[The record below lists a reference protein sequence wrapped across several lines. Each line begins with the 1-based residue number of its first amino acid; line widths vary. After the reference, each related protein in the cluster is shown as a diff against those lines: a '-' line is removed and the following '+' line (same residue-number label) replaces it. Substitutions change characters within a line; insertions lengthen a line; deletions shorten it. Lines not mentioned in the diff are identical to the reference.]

1 MTPVSTPRHNKY
13 REPGGNVDVLNY
25 IGGGNE
31 PAEFELFLLMSHSQ
45 VTRGLRKLG
54 LYEDK

>member
-1 MTPVSTPRHNKY
+1 MGTPRHSKY
-13 REPGGNVDVLNY
+13 RERGWGGDVDVLDY

-31 PAEFELFLLMSHSQ
+31 PVEFELFLLMSHSQ